1 MSKISWK
8 ISGDM
13 VLSCNCDVFCPC
25 VASLGKARPTY
36 GYCQAWGA
44 LKINKGSAGDETLD
58 GLNLAFMLDIP
69 GRMSEGNW
77 TAAIYVD
84 ERANATAAELLTAI
98 MKGELGGPPTV
109 LGILVGN
116 VIGVKTVPIS
126 ITREDKNWKVKIPKI
141 IDGTVGTI
149 QGSNPDS
156 DVVITNTS
164 YWIAPDVHIARS
176 GKNRFRDY
184 GRNWEFTGQSAEYM
198 QVEWASKK

>member
-1 MSKISWK
+1 MPKISWK

-25 VASLGKARPTY
+25 VASLGQARPTY

-44 LKINKGSAGDETLD
+44 LKINKGFVGDDTLD

-77 TAAIYVD
+77 TSAIYVD
-84 ERANATAAELLTAI
+84 ERASETVAEHLTAI

-116 VIGVKTVPIS
+116 VIGVKQVPIS
-126 ITREDKNWKVKIPKI
+126 INRDGKDWKVEIPRI
-141 IDGTVGTI
+141 IKGTVGTI
-149 QGSNPDS
+149 QGSDPDS
-156 DVVITNTS
+156 DVVITNTN
-164 YWIAPDVHIARS
+164 YWIAPDVHIAQS
-176 GKNRFRDY
+176 GKNKFRDY

-198 QVEWASKK
+198 QVEWAA

>member
-44 LKINKGSAGDETLD
+44 LKINTGFAGDETLD

-77 TAAIYVD
+77 TSAIYVD
-84 ERANATAAELLTAI
+84 ERANEMVAKHLTAI
-98 MKGELGGPPTV
+98 MKGELGGPA
-109 LGILVGN
+109 
-116 VIGVKTVPIS
+116 
-126 ITREDKNWKVKIPKI
+126 
-141 IDGTVGTI
+141 DG
-149 QGSNPDS
+149 SPDS
-156 DVVITNTS
+156 RRKRYRRKEGTDLHQPGWQKLERRNS
-164 YWIAPDVHIARS
+164 
-176 GKNRFRDY
+176 KN
-184 GRNWEFTGQSAEYM
+184 N
-198 QVEWASKK
+198 